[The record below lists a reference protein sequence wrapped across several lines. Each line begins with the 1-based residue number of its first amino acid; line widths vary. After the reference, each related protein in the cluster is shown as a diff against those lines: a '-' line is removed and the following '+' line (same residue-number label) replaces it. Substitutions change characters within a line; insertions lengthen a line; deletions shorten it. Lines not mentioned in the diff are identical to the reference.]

1 MNICTMNYSQALRG
15 TRSRSGKLNS
25 VLSSAEIEL
34 GRPMTNEER
43 SLLSNRFPVD
53 DVFNNLEKVFTF
65 CVKFFVKY
73 VLLLV
78 WLWLNWC
85 VTFHLL
91 QLQGMEIVYSM
102 VYWIIYNKLYSN
114 SQIFSSYWWNP
125 EQWRIQAYWKWRKST
140 ELD

>member
-1 MNICTMNYSQALRG
+1 MNYSQALRG

-53 DVFNNLEKVFTF
+53 DVFNNLEKVVTF
-65 CVKFFVKY
+65 CVKFVVKY

-78 WLWLNWC
+78 WLWL
-85 VTFHLL
+85 H
-91 QLQGMEIVYSM
+91 
-102 VYWIIYNKLYSN
+102 
-114 SQIFSSYWWNP
+114 
-125 EQWRIQAYWKWRKST
+125 
-140 ELD
+140 